1 MKLMKNNIGPIRIR
15 FFDTDVRHYYYELFL
30 MDGEVD
36 ADDDYADFLDS
47 FDPDADH
54 HRMVLTN
61 PLSPKNPNTIQFVYR
76 RDVLTKR
83 QLSDSETGK
92 ITQIIK
98 KIQPNIM
105 LKEEEM
111 HDVCPDISNEI
122 QIQTYRL
129 TYSFT
134 WSTSEAL
141 SCPKQLK
148 EVIDLSNLIPELI
161 DVDFSCLDM
170 PIYK

>member
-1 MKLMKNNIGPIRIR
+1 
-15 FFDTDVRHYYYELFL
+15 
-30 MDGEVD
+30 MDGVAD

-47 FDPDADH
+47 LDPDTDH
-54 HRMVLTN
+54 HRMVLTD

-76 RDVLTKR
+76 GDVLTKR
-83 QLSDSETGK
+83 QLSDSEAEK
-92 ITQIIK
+92 VIQIIK
-98 KIQPNIM
+98 KIQPHIL

-111 HDVCPDISNEI
+111 CDVIPDISHEI

-129 TYSFT
+129 TYSFS

-141 SCPKQLK
+141 SSPKQLK

>member
-1 MKLMKNNIGPIRIR
+1 MIQNSIGPIRLR
-15 FFDTDVRHYYYELFL
+15 LFNTDVRYFYYEVFL
-30 MDGEVD
+30 MDGEAD

-47 FDPDADH
+47 LDPDADH
-54 HRMVLTN
+54 YRIVLTN

-76 RDVLTKR
+76 GDVLTKR
-83 QLSDSETGK
+83 QLNDSESEK
-92 ITQIIK
+92 VIQIIK
-98 KIQPNIM
+98 KIQPHIL

-161 DVDFSCLDM
+161 DIDFSGLDM
-170 PIYK
+170 PVYK